1 VVSPRRRAVL
11 ERRVRVLNLLTTELN
26 PPHAGR
32 DNLTSDAIGG
42 HPGNALRGLPAW
54 LFRSDGAFRSSP
66 GPTRTGST
74 PASRSSSTPTS
85 ATPTGSPPT
94 RSAPCPGPHPPAT
107 TASPW
112 AGPSWHRSSA
122 NPCPTWSPLQRGPNP
137 SSRAR
142 ALPELGRVI
151 KTLHVL
157 EYCHDPA
164 YRRAIHRMLNRGET
178 RNSLARDVFHSQRGH
193 LRKHYQVG
201 QEQLDTLGIMVNIII
216 PWQTVYTQAA
226 LHPPQGSGRYAST
239 RDGGAQDPVPILVTG
254 HRVPC
259 MWAAT
264 ALRGAPAS
272 IRCTER
278 RARPSTSAA
287 LTRPRRPRRPRHRS
301 AAPRQGRRW
310 RRGPSSGPGWRV
322 SVMGRGRRR

>member
-1 VVSPRRRAVL
+1 
-11 ERRVRVLNLLTTELN
+11 
-26 PPHAGR
+26 
-32 DNLTSDAIGG
+32 
-42 HPGNALRGLPAW
+42 
-54 LFRSDGAFRSSP
+54 
-66 GPTRTGST
+66 
-74 PASRSSSTPTS
+74 
-85 ATPTGSPPT
+85 
-94 RSAPCPGPHPPAT
+94 
-107 TASPW
+107 
-112 AGPSWHRSSA
+112 
-122 NPCPTWSPLQRGPNP
+122 
-137 SSRAR
+137 
-142 ALPELGRVI
+142 
-151 KTLHVL
+151 VL

-239 RDGGAQDPVPILVTG
+239 RDGAQDPVPILVTG

-287 LTRPRRPRRPRHRS
+287 LNP
-301 AAPRQGRRW
+301 AAPPPTTTTSVRGSSSGPSLAA
-310 RRGPSSGPGWRV
+310 GPSSGPGW
-322 SVMGRGRRR
+322 